1 MVDAALGR
9 VRLVAQGLVTRPF
22 NTPTEVAAAF
32 GAQQGQDLPGVLASL
47 ALRTRD
53 GGIDA
58 VLEACAR
65 GEIVRGYPMRG
76 TVFLT
81 AAADLR
87 WITELCVEKSL
98 RESSRIIK
106 SRGIGTEHVERS
118 AALAAEELAGGPRPR
133 AQVYARWEDAGLSEA
148 QGANYHLMF
157 HHIARGML
165 CYGPVIDGDHYVVL
179 AESWL
184 PEGSGL
190 EDRFN
195 GDRDAACAE
204 LLRRY
209 LNTRGPATLRDF
221 SWWSKL
227 PLGQI
232 RRAFPLVRDRFEEL
246 PGDEHR
252 YQRNGLADEMAAMGR
267 RASRPI
273 LLPDFDEFILGYQDR
288 LFALTEADH
297 RKLVPGNNGFFRRS
311 AVANGRVVG
320 SWQRKGAPGRR
331 NLELNC
337 FTDLSDR
344 VVTGFEKAFTSW
356 PFLTD

>member
-1 MVDAALGR
+1 VVDAALGR
-9 VRLVAQGLVTRPF
+9 ARLVSQGLVIGRWERP
-22 NTPTEVAAAF
+22 VDAAAAF
-32 GAQQGQDLPGVLASL
+32 GAQQGQDLPGVLASI
-47 ALRTRD
+47 ALRSD
-53 GGIDA
+53 GGIAA
-58 VLEACAR
+58 VLEACGR

-87 WITELCVEKSL
+87 WITELCAEKSL

-106 SRGIGTEHVERS
+106 SRGIGTGHVERS
-118 AALAAEELAGGPRPR
+118 AAIAAEELAAGPRSR
-133 AQVYARWEDAGLSEA
+133 AHLHACWKQAGLLEA
-148 QGANYHLMF
+148 NGANYHLTF
-157 HHIARGML
+157 QHIASGTL
-165 CYGPVIDGDHYVVL
+165 CYGPVVDGDQHVVL
-179 AESWL
+179 AEHWL
-184 PEGSGL
+184 PQDSGL
-190 EDRFN
+190 EGRFN

-209 LNTRGPATLRDF
+209 LDTHGPATLRDF

-232 RRAFPLVRDRFEEL
+232 RRAFPLVRDQFEEL
-246 PGDEHR
+246 PGDEPR
-252 YQRNGLADEMAAMGR
+252 YQRNGLADEMATMGR

-311 AVANGRVVG
+311 AVAGGRVVG

-331 NLELNC
+331 NLELTP
-337 FTDLSDR
+337 FIRLSNR
-344 VVTGFEKAFTSW
+344 AITGFEKAFRSW
-356 PFLTD
+356 PFLTE